1 LNQSELNGKVRAM
14 DTPNDL
20 ISTTEARKLI
30 GISPATMAR
39 IIKEAVVTTYPNPL
53 DKRQKLVS
61 KSQVLALRPNLAE
74 AA

>member
-1 LNQSELNGKVRAM
+1 MN
-14 DTPNDL
+14 TPNDL
-20 ISTTEARKLI
+20 ISTTVARKLI

-39 IIKEAVVTTYPNPL
+39 LIKEGTVTTYPNPL

-61 KSQVLALRPNLAE
+61 KSQVLGLVPKHAE